1 MHVILGYIFVSL
13 SILLLLAYLVLPCL
27 LLPLFQRIV
36 AFFRQKGYA
45 ECWSFLW
52 FLLPQKRKA
61 AIGVALM
68 MALFIFSIYGYQRF
82 IWMGKDNANYT
93 AKEYFVAG
101 QPLCGVRWVLCT
113 YLNPENPFVVPL
125 NALQQLIYKQGVK
138 YLPEDDGERGV
149 WDDLWFLYPYTR
161 RMHRP
166 YGTNSYKPSYGMR
179 RLLDQMYDAITVM
192 ATHPIADQQMEREKA
207 LINFP
212 ELVFYFHVHKGF
224 YEDKRFG
231 SAKPLLQRKERV
243 EQIRELYHW
252 IVELRSKWIAAGLY
266 DKIKREQPDV
276 EALRQMLAIN
286 LSGDLLYASIFT
298 GDFTCRHPLIPDYP
312 EGRREF
318 TDPKAANYVWDRLH
332 RRQSSLAEDFYVMTI
347 DSYDASF
354 HRYVLENYCGLEVS
368 GEERYYG
375 KIDKKFSKK
384 DRIPAL
390 KSMFHEE
397 LKLIEEEIDE

>member
-1 MHVILGYIFVSL
+1 MHVLVGYLFVLL
-13 SILLLLAYLVLPCL
+13 SIFLFLAYLVVPCL
-27 LLPLFQRIV
+27 LLPLLQRIV
-36 AFFRQKGYA
+36 AFFKQKGYA
-45 ECWSFLW
+45 DCWSFLW
-52 FLLPQKRKA
+52 FLRPQKRKA
-61 AIGVALM
+61 TIGVALM
-68 MALFIFSIYGYQRF
+68 VALFIFSIYGYQRF
-82 IWMGKDNANYT
+82 IWMGKDNANYI

-125 NALQQLIYKQGVK
+125 NALQQLIYNQGVK
-138 YLPEDDGERGV
+138 YLPENDGERGV
-149 WDDLWFLYPYTR
+149 WDDLWFFYPYTR

-179 RLLDQMYDAITVM
+179 RLLDHMYDAITIM
-192 ATHPIADQQMEREKA
+192 ATHPIDDQQMEREKA

-243 EQIRELYHW
+243 KQIRELYHW

-298 GDFTCRHPLIPDYP
+298 GGFTCQHPLIPDYLKA
-312 EGRREF
+312 RREF
-318 TDPKAANYVWDRLH
+318 ADPKAANYVWDRLH

-375 KIDKKFSKK
+375 KIDKKFSEKQ
-384 DRIPAL
+384 RIPTI
-390 KSMFHEE
+390 KRVFREE